1 MEIFWLPFM
10 EIIPAMT
17 DDTKSNALLLVA
29 GNAVHAS
36 GLRILRIETPSTSG
50 HQLESS
56 W

>member
-1 MEIFWLPFM
+1 M

-29 GNAVHAS
+29 GNVIHAS
-36 GLRILRIETPSTSG
+36 GLRILRIEMPSTSG

-56 W
+56 